1 MARRMRLRINWI
13 GLAGGIVT
21 IIVALTSLLY
31 PWWQLKI
38 GDSLVTV
45 NVSPVNTNLDVLG
58 KSMTLPLFW
67 AMNITGILTFL
78 LSGIIMIVYSF
89 LPTKAYSKTLLEFS
103 YKKPLYTL
111 IVFMVLLLSTTFI
124 IKTFLNLNIPLAGTT
139 NSTFTIPLVQAS
151 TITIPISTE
160 FQFPFWFAIA
170 AAALCLVAKIYHNKF
185 FSLKDPEVTL
195 EVATPIAPE
204 ATVSQR

>member
-1 MARRMRLRINWI
+1 MRLRINWR

-21 IIVALTSLLY
+21 IIIALTSLLY

-38 GDSLVTV
+38 GDSLVTA

-111 IVFMVLLLSTTFI
+111 IVFMVLLLSATFV

-139 NSTFTIPLVQAS
+139 NSSFTIPLVQAS
-151 TITIPISTE
+151 TISMSISTE

-170 AAALCLVAKIYHNKF
+170 AAALSLAAKIYHNKV
-185 FSLKDPEVTL
+185 FSSKNPEVTL
-195 EVATPIAPE
+195 EVAIPISPE
-204 ATVSQR
+204 VTVSQQ